1 MSETKD
7 STGIDAN
14 LRLWSQVE
22 QTHPDFVRGFSGSDG
37 FNGTGIN
44 PTYLVWKA
52 TQMFGPVGI
61 GWGYDIVKEE
71 YVKGAPLGFDAD
83 GNMYGTVLIH
93 IVQLKFW
100 FKMQDGTKGE
110 VTHFGGTTFIGK
122 GEYGIF
128 TDEDAPKKSV
138 TDALGKCM
146 SMAGFSADVYMGR
159 YDDQK
164 YVAAMQEQ
172 FKNKSK
178 TGTPTLTPERP
189 VQPNHAPAKT
199 SAEAGSGTLTA
210 QTTDTPHDPNS
221 WIARILKLS
230 DDGQLDH
237 ARKEAGK
244 YLKGDD
250 LKKVRATV
258 DERQFTV
265 WLSRIPVLS
274 KGNLQKQRDK
284 AAQTFTDP
292 EKLEKINAALDA
304 REATFAA
311 LTSAGAAAA

>member
-1 MSETKD
+1 MSETQD
-7 STGIDAN
+7 STGIQAN

-44 PTYLVWKA
+44 PTYLVRKA
-52 TQMFGPVGI
+52 TEMFGPVGI

-93 IVQLKFW
+93 VVQLKFW
-100 FKMQDGTKGE
+100 FKLADGSKGE

-146 SMAGFSADVYMGR
+146 SMAGFSADVYMGK

-164 YVAAMQEQ
+164 YVAAMQDH
-172 FKNKSK
+172 FKNKSR
-178 TGTPTLTPERP
+178 TGTPALTAERP
-189 VQPNHAPAKT
+189 EQPSGAPAKAPAET
-199 SAEAGSGTLTA
+199 ASAGLSA
-210 QTTDTPHDPNS
+210 QTTDQPHDPES

-244 YLKGDD
+244 WLKGDS
-250 LKKVRATV
+250 LKQVRAAV

-274 KGNLQKQRDK
+274 KANLPKMREK
-284 AAQTFTDP
+284 AAQTFADAD
-292 EKLEKINAALDA
+292 KLDKINAALDA
-304 REATFAA
+304 RQATFAS
-311 LTSAGAAAA
+311 LTPAGAAAA